1 LHQRALAGLPRLDDD
16 LVRRF
21 QHQPFAGLQHMVVDV
36 ALAGQPDTAA
46 DDREFTGQAIDA
58 NRLAPL
64 HDKGSGLA
72 CVQLRLHHQSPV
84 CPCNPFAAP

>member
-1 LHQRALAGLPRLDDD
+1 LHQRPLAGLPRLDDH

-21 QHQPFAGLQHMVVDV
+21 QHQPFAGLEHVVVGV
-36 ALAGQPDTAA
+36 ALAGQPDAAA

-58 NRLAPL
+58 DGLAPV
-64 HDKGSGLA
+64 HDEGSGLA

-84 CPCNPFAAP
+84 CPSSPFAAP